1 MKIVIGTDHRG
12 FKQKEYIKKELS
24 IPGQTISW
32 LDVGCFSS
40 VYCDYPLPAKLVA
53 QSIQSGKAE
62 HGILLCGSGVGISIA
77 ANRFAG
83 IYAALAWNEEVARLS
98 RQHDKANVLVLPAD
112 FVSNDV
118 SVVMIKAWLEAT
130 FLGDKYQKRIDIIDS
145 FGGV

>member
-1 MKIVIGTDHRG
+1 MKIVIGTDHHG

-24 IPGQTISW
+24 IPGETISW
-32 LDVGCFSS
+32 IDVGCFSLES
-40 VYCDYPLPAKLVA
+40 CDYPPFAKKVA
-53 QSIQSGKAE
+53 QTIQSGKADR
-62 HGILLCGSGVGISIA
+62 GILLCGSGVGISIA

-118 SVVMIKAWLEAT
+118 SVAMIKAWLGAV
-130 FLGDKYQKRIDIIDS
+130 FLGNKYQKRIDIIDS
-145 FGGV
+145 FGGL

>member
-1 MKIVIGTDHRG
+1 MNIVIGTDHRG
-12 FKQKEYIKKELS
+12 FKQKEYIKSELS
-24 IPGQTISW
+24 IPGNTISW
-32 LDVGCFSS
+32 IDVGCFSS
-40 VYCDYPLPAKLVA
+40 EYCDYPLFAKLVA
-53 QSIQSGKAE
+53 QSIQSGKVE

-83 IYAALAWNEEVARLS
+83 IYAALAWNEDVARLS

-118 SVVMIKAWLEAT
+118 SVAMIKAWLGAV
-130 FLGDKYQKRIDIIDS
+130 FLGNKYQKRIDIIDS